1 MNRSQIL
8 YEDNLE
14 TERLRTRFLTADDAD
29 IWAEFFEDPEAIAFF
44 LMAVRDTHQESARH
58 WIERQLTRYAEQR
71 YGMQALIDKNTNAF
85 VGMCGLMTQTVD
97 EKIELEVGYHVLKK
111 YWGQGYAPE
120 AAKLFI
126 DYAFAHKLSN
136 SVVSIIDV
144 GNLNSQRVAEKNGLS
159 REKQTRYDGLDVYLY
174 RILKTDW
181 SKNC

>member
-1 MNRSQIL
+1 MKNPFL
-8 YEDNLE
+8 YKDNLE
-14 TERLRTRFLTADDAD
+14 TERLRTRFLTPDDIE
-29 IWAEFFEDPEAIAFF
+29 IWGEFFTDQEAIAFF
-44 LMAVRDTHQESARH
+44 PMAVYNTYEESARY

-71 YGMQALIDKNTNAF
+71 YGMQALIDNQRKAF

-97 EKIELEVGYHVLKK
+97 DTVELEVGYHVLKK

-126 DYAFAHKLSN
+126 HYAFAHDLSD

-144 GNLNSQRVAEKNGLS
+144 GNLNSQRVAEKNGLI

-174 RILKTDW
+174 RILKENW
-181 SKNC
+181 L